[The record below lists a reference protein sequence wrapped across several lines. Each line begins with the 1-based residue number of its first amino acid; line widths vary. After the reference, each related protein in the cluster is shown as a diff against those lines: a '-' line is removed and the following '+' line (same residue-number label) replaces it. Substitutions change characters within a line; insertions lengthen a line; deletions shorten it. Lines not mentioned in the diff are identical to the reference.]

1 MKTSGATLQSALMF
15 SHILLFATSHLW
27 LIQTITSRLW
37 KSLWTCQTVIS
48 HVPPWCAEE
57 HFCSDSKWRLITSS
71 WWDSEKGISSGDTW
85 KLRRSLT
92 AAVIGLLSALG
103 GDAFQSNQSS
113 LDCSHG
119 WQQCNQYLCL
129 PLISKTSSCACCKH
143 RLCCGANVFWF
154 WFWFFIFNKQR
165 WCGHQ

>member
-1 MKTSGATLQSALMF
+1 MKTRVYVNLNMIDMKTSGATLQSALMF

-92 AAVIGLLSALG
+92 AAVIGLLSALSSWRRCLSV
-103 GDAFQSNQSS
+103 QSEQFRLQSWLTTVQSIS
-113 LDCSHG
+113 LPSI
-119 WQQCNQYLCL
+119 N
-129 PLISKTSSCACCKH
+129 
-143 RLCCGANVFWF
+143 F
-154 WFWFFIFNKQR
+154 
-165 WCGHQ
+165 